1 MPVLLILIGFSFSKV
16 SFYKDSPNRIL
27 TPFELPLK
35 QRMIVNENLVKKATN
50 SINDISPH
58 TLMGYLPGAEAA
70 FDITYKDYSG
80 VQTNGK

>member
-1 MPVLLILIGFSFSKV
+1 
-16 SFYKDSPNRIL
+16 
-27 TPFELPLK
+27 
-35 QRMIVNENLVKKATN
+35 MIVNENLVKKATN

-58 TLMGYLPGAEAA
+58 TLMGYLPDAEAA